1 MSNYNAQQEKLGF
14 ALVSSNRNRIFFYH
28 KNYEVTKRLQLHFL
42 RNDLLYLVPVTL
54 KMLHRQ
60 RLLDKKKQQ
69 NGNRIDK
76 EFDFY
81 SCINYTFNNAKVLQV
96 ELDVAPFRQHKMH
109 LIQTPTDATDEDNNI
124 HQNLMSASKYIES
137 FKTAL
142 DQREARLDEQFSY
155 TIKGYEMFQEFCQEQ
170 FTNSQL
176 SNMFEIDI
184 ADEKRYKLQMRELRI
199 KITDAIMEMNFTVE
213 PGIYNTL
220 FNEKIKELTGK
231 ANEYERT
238 VLKAAEL

>member
-60 RLLDKKKQQ
+60 RLLNRKKQQ
-69 NGNRIDK
+69 NNNRVDK

-81 SCINYTFNNAKVLQV
+81 SCVNYTFNNAKVLQV
-96 ELDVAPFRQHKMH
+96 ELDVAPFRQRKMH
-109 LIQTPTDATDEDNNI
+109 IIQTATDATNEDNNI
-124 HQNLMSASKYIES
+124 HQNLISASKYIES
-137 FKTAL
+137 FKTAI
-142 DQREARLDEQFSY
+142 DQREAILDEQFSY
-155 TIKGYEMFQEFCQEQ
+155 TIKGYEMFQTFCQEQ

-176 SNMFEIDI
+176 DNMFEIDI
-184 ADEKRYKLQMRELRI
+184 ADEKRYKSQMRELRI
-199 KITDAIMEMNFTVE
+199 KVTDAIMEMNFTVD
-213 PGIYNTL
+213 PDTYNVL
-220 FNEKIKELTGK
+220 FKNTIKEITNK
-231 ANEYERT
+231 ANKYEQS
-238 VLKAAEL
+238 VLGAVNQ